1 MPIEAV
7 VFDMDGVL
15 IDSFEAW
22 YATEKPIISELMGK
36 EIAEDEYK
44 QKLFGIATHILL
56 TSLGAPKE
64 KIPEMVE
71 KHDNDFLN
79 HLDKIRIFPEA
90 EVILSALKE
99 NGLKLAVLSNNRKIV
114 VDSTIE
120 HFGLKKYFD
129 IVMGIETKPKPYPDG
144 LLKILDTF
152 KIDKSK
158 AIYVGDTEI
167 DRETGKNADVRTI
180 ILGNELKSLLDIP
193 GFIQWVDVRYF

>member
-22 YATEKPIISELMGK
+22 YATEKPTIEKLLNKQVNK
-36 EIAEDEYK
+36 EEYK
-44 QKLFGIATHILL
+44 TKFFGTATPLL
-56 TSLGAPKE
+56 LASLGAPKN
-64 KIPEMVE
+64 KIPEMAE
-71 KHDNDFLN
+71 KHEKEFLK
-79 HLDKIRIFPEA
+79 HLNKIQIFPET

-120 HFGLKKYFD
+120 HFNLKKYFD
-129 IVMGIETKPKPYPDG
+129 IIMGIETKPKPHPDG

-152 KIDKSK
+152 KIDKTR
-158 AIYVGDTEI
+158 AIYVGDTEV
-167 DRETGKNADVRTI
+167 DRETGKNADVRTVI
-180 ILGNELKSLLDIP
+180 VGKELKTLLDLP
-193 GFIQWVDVRYF
+193 GLVQWLDVRYF